1 MSDRVIIFGANGQVG
16 TSLCRFAPAEY
27 EVIAHD
33 RSKFDLID
41 APAVERFIRA
51 VNPKC
56 VINAAAYTDVDGAE
70 DVLNR
75 HRCWHANVEF
85 PGQLANLSSKLGF
98 HLVHYSTDYVFDGRS
113 GVYYTEL
120 SDKNPVNFYGTS
132 KSEGEDEIIEHTSAY
147 TIYRVQ
153 AVYSAGNRNFHA
165 AIVRAAA
172 TKDRL
177 EVVKDQFT
185 IPTSSDWIAKRTWER
200 LNIDSGLRH
209 LSPVANYNDSF
220 YEFAKCIKL
229 AYNLPTEI
237 VPSELAN
244 LNKPAKRP
252 AHTQLLSAELP
263 KFETW
268 QEVYAQFLIE
278 NNLP

>member
-16 TSLCRFAPAEY
+16 TSLRKFAPAEY
-27 EVIAHD
+27 EVVAHD

-70 DVLNR
+70 DALNR

-85 PGQLANLSSKLGF
+85 PSQLAKLSNNLGF
-98 HLVHYSTDYVFDGRS
+98 HLVHYSTDYVFDGLRT
-113 GVYYTEL
+113 GYVKTDE
-120 SDKNPVNFYGTS
+120 KRPVNFYGLS
-132 KSEGEDEIIEHTSAY
+132 KSEGEDEIIEHTSSY

-177 EVVKDQFT
+177 EVVNDQFT

-200 LNIDSGLRH
+200 LNNDSGLCH
-209 LSPVANYNDSF
+209 LAPVANYNDSF

-237 VPSELAN
+237 VPIELAN
-244 LNKPAKRP
+244 LNKPANRP
-252 AHTQLLSAELP
+252 AHTQLLSATLP
-263 KFETW
+263 IFETW
-268 QEVYAQFLIE
+268 QEVYATFLIE